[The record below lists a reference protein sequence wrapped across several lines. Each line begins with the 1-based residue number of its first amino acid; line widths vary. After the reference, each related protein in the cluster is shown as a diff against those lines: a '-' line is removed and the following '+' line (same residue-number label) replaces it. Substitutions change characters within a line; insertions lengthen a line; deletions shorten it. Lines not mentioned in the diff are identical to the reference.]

1 MFTRALMIIAVIAA
15 ACGGSRA
22 HGGCHVLLVT
32 VIVKQHLRN
41 GLLVDYIEANLKE
54 GCFRMSEPAENAD
67 VLGLTAQIVSAHVSN
82 NAIGAE
88 ALPSLIQDV
97 YRTLAG
103 VGKEQVV
110 PDKQL
115 PAVPIKKSVFAD
127 YIICLEDGKKLKM
140 LKRHLKTSYNMTPE
154 QYREKWQLTPDYPMV
169 APSYAKHRSSL
180 AKKIGLG
187 TKPRGR

>member
-1 MFTRALMIIAVIAA
+1 MTEQAD
-15 ACGGSRA
+15 S
-22 HGGCHVLLVT
+22 
-32 VIVKQHLRN
+32 
-41 GLLVDYIEANLKE
+41 
-54 GCFRMSEPAENAD
+54 AD

-82 NAIGAE
+82 NSIGAE

-103 VGKEQVV
+103 VGKEQVL
-110 PDKQL
+110 PDKQQ
-115 PAVPIKKSVFAD
+115 PAVPVKKSVFPD

-154 QYREKWQLTPDYPMV
+154 QYREKWQLPPDYPMV
-169 APSYAKHRSSL
+169 APSYARHRSSL